1 MFTIKTFPVGSI
13 ATNCSLVFF
22 EDEKVLL
29 VIDPGADAA
38 EIIAASKSFPFES
51 ARILL
56 THAHIDHISAAG
68 KAAKALNIAK
78 VELAPGDHDM
88 YTSKDNA
95 LPPYFPA
102 ADDLPEVSGFEKI
115 SNCTVIDL
123 PGHTRGGSGFLF
135 DDGKEKFLIVGDTLF
150 AGSIGRTDLPGGDY
164 AQLMKS
170 ITEKLLILPDDLIVY
185 PGHGGE
191 TTIGFEKKHNPYL
204 N

>member
-1 MFTIKTFPVGSI
+1 MELKIMPLGAF
-13 ATNCSLVFF
+13 ATNSFLVFMAETEELF
-22 EDEKVLL
+22 I
-29 VIDPGADAA
+29 IDPADEADV
-38 EIIAASKSFPFES
+38 IIAEAKKFPFKT

-68 KAAKALNIAK
+68 KVAEALNIGK
-78 VELAPGDHDM
+78 VELAAGDHDM
-88 YTSKDNA
+88 YMSKDNA
-95 LPPYFPA
+95 LEPYFPPA
-102 ADDLPEVSGFEKI
+102 NDLPLVAEFDKI
-115 SNCTVIDL
+115 TNCTVILL

-150 AGSIGRTDLPGGDY
+150 AGSIGRTDLYGGDY

-170 ITEKLLILPDDLIVY
+170 ITEKLLILPDDLTVY

>member
-1 MFTIKTFPVGSI
+1 MELKIMPLGAF
-13 ATNCSLVFF
+13 ATNSFLVFMNETEELF
-22 EDEKVLL
+22 I
-29 VIDPGADAA
+29 IDPADEADV
-38 EIIAASKSFPFES
+38 IIAEAKKFPFKT

-68 KAAKALNIAK
+68 KVAEALNIGK
-78 VELAPGDHDM
+78 VELAAGDHDM
-88 YTSKDNA
+88 YMSKDNA
-95 LPPYFPA
+95 LEPYFPPA
-102 ADDLPEVSGFEKI
+102 NDLPKVAEFDKI
-115 SNCTVIDL
+115 TNCTVISL

-150 AGSIGRTDLPGGDY
+150 AGSIGRTDLYGGDY

-170 ITEKLLILPDDLIVY
+170 ITEKLLILPDDLTVY